1 MESFVAYRLI
11 PLDKK
16 PWLRA
21 IGVEEALWWI
31 IGKAVM
37 MLFKNDM
44 TYAAGA
50 LQLRAGQ
57 DAFVKAVVHAMSDIF
72 CKENNKTVLLIDAEN
87 AFSLTNR
94 KVMLRN
100 MKFLCPLISTYI
112 CNCYAA
118 PARLF
123 NFGGGEKCLHKE

>member
-11 PLDKK
+11 RLDKK
-16 PWLRA
+16 PGLRA

-31 IGKAVM
+31 AGKTVM

-50 LQLRAGQ
+50 LKLRVGQ

-72 CKENNKTVLLIDAEN
+72 CKENNETVLLIDTEN
-87 AFSLTNR
+87 AFSLINR

-100 MKFLCPLISTYI
+100 MKFLCPLTTYI

-118 PARLF
+118 PARLLI
-123 NFGGGEKCLHKE
+123 FGGGEKYLHKR